1 MIFRRRK
8 RPQRESLVAREARIR
23 KVRTQTQGWD
33 RYRVVTLP
41 KYALERIWVGQQVWA
56 GDRLVERVA
65 AIKEGNRPHP
75 MRPSQEWIQVFYEKP
90 WEYADLGPQFI
101 LDPKS
106 VRMADGYTV
115 MGHKLV

>member
-23 KVRTQTQGWD
+23 KERTQTQGWD

-41 KYALERIWVGQQVWA
+41 KSALERIWVGQQIWA

-75 MRPSQEWIQVFYEKP
+75 MRPSQEWIQVFYDKP
-90 WEYADLGPQFI
+90 WRYEDLPRQFMPVPR
-101 LDPKS
+101 PKIREGLTPAS
-106 VRMADGYTV
+106 MYQ
-115 MGHKLV
+115 